1 MSNKELNEIF
11 SKEDI
16 EKLLKVGFN
25 IKEENR
31 EGSFILVDKEI
42 IKSTYKSEGIEI
54 LPLKEAL
61 NRYEEL
67 KEYVWKIV
75 DKDKDAY
82 TRLVYSKSENSG
94 FFIRSLTNSK
104 PIFPVQTCFLI
115 KQAGLTQTVH
125 NIIIAEENSEL
136 NLINGC
142 AAATYGNKGSHIAVS
157 EFYVK
162 KNAKITFTMIHDWA
176 PNVVVR
182 PRSAAIV
189 DVNGVFI
196 SNYVSLKPV
205 KTIQTSPTVYLVGKN
220 SKAKLYSI
228 LYAIENTN
236 LDVGGTI
243 YIEGENSSGEIL
255 SRVIS
260 DGGKI
265 ISRGKLVGLGKNIK
279 AHMECNG
286 IILKDTGDIMTIP
299 ELESK
304 NKDVEMSH
312 EAMVGKIA
320 KDEVEYLMSRGIKE
334 EDAISLILR
343 GFLNIKIENLP
354 EVLQKSIDNAIDIA
368 FKGM

>member
-1 MSNKELNEIF
+1 MSEKDLDKIL

-16 EKLLKVGFN
+16 EKLLNVGFN
-25 IKEENR
+25 VEEENR
-31 EGSFILVDKEI
+31 EGSFMLVDKDI
-42 IKSTYKSEGIEI
+42 IKTAYKSKGVEI
-54 LPLKEAL
+54 LPLSEAL
-61 NRYEEL
+61 NKYEEL
-67 KEYVWKIV
+67 KNYIWKVV

-82 TRLVYSKSENSG
+82 TRLVYSKSKDSG
-94 FFIRSLTNSK
+94 FFIRSLPNSK

-115 KQAGLTQTVH
+115 KEAGLTQTVH

-142 AAATYGNKGSHIAVS
+142 AAATYGNKGSHISVS

-176 PNVVVR
+176 PQVVVR
-182 PRSAAIV
+182 PRSSAIV
-189 DVNGVFI
+189 DENGIFL

-205 KTIQTSPTVYLVGKN
+205 KTVQTSPTVYLTGKN

-228 LYAIENTN
+228 LYANENTN

-255 SRVIS
+255 SRIIS
-260 DGGKI
+260 NGGKI

-286 IILKDTGDIMTIP
+286 IILKDTGDIVTIP

-320 KDEVEYLMSRGIKE
+320 KEEIEYLMSRGIKE

-354 EVLQKSIDNAIDIA
+354 EILQKSIDTAIEMA

>member
-16 EKLLKVGFN
+16 DKLLNVGFD

-31 EGSFILVDKEI
+31 EGSFILVDKDL
-42 IKSTYKSEGIEI
+42 IKSTFKSSGVEI

-61 NRYEEL
+61 NKYEEL
-67 KEYVWKIV
+67 KNYIWKIV

-82 TRLVYSKSENSG
+82 TRLVYSKAQDMG
-94 FFIRSLTNSK
+94 FFIRSLPNSK

-162 KNAKITFTMIHDWA
+162 RNAKITFTMIHDWA

-182 PRSAAIV
+182 PRTSAIV
-189 DVNGVFI
+189 DENGVFL
-196 SNYVSLKPV
+196 SNYVSLKTV
-205 KTIQTSPTVYLVGKN
+205 KSVQASPTVYLAGKN

-236 LDVGGTI
+236 LDIGGTI

-260 DGGKI
+260 NGGKI
-265 ISRGKLVGLGKNIK
+265 ISRGKLVGLGKNTK

-286 IILKDTGDIMTIP
+286 IILKDSGDIITIP
-299 ELESK
+299 ELETK
-304 NKDVEMSH
+304 IKDVEMSH
-312 EAMVGKIA
+312 EAIVGKLKKSEI
-320 KDEVEYLMSRGIKE
+320 EYLMSRGIKE
-334 EDAISLILR
+334 EDAVSLILR

-354 EVLQKSIDNAIDIA
+354 QILQKSIDNAIEIA
-368 FKGM
+368 FKGL